1 MKGELPMKKLTKS
14 QITMI
19 SFMLFSMFFGAGNLI
34 FPPFLGINAGT
45 ATLPSF
51 IGFLITAVL
60 LPVLGVVVIA
70 QFDGLD
76 SLAQNVSRP
85 FAYVFTI
92 LIYISIG
99 PGLAIPRA
107 ASVPF
112 EMSVAPYLPQNANL
126 TFWMIA
132 YSLVFFIL
140 SCWLSLS
147 PQKLMERLGHQM
159 TPALLILMLV
169 LFLGFLFK
177 GNRDT
182 AAPQAAYQ
190 AVPFLQGFK
199 DGYQTMDAIA
209 ALNFGLVVS
218 TTLSSIGVKEKKDIV
233 GNTMFCGSFAGIL
246 LAVVYAMLTFMGKE
260 SSGYGIPENG
270 AVTLRQIT
278 YDVFGTPGAILL
290 AAIFFLACLTTCVGL
305 INSISL
311 FFSRLYPKISYRNMV
326 IITSIFS
333 FLVCNQGLS
342 TILSISVPVLNV
354 LYPISITLILLGL
367 SHKLHKGE
375 GCIYPLVIGGV
386 TVISLLY
393 AADQMKIPLG
403 GFGTVLQ
410 RLPLYADGF
419 AWVAI
424 AAVMLLISFVV
435 RFFKKSR

>member
-1 MKGELPMKKLTKS
+1 MKKLTKS

-34 FPPFLGINAGT
+34 FPPFLGINAGS

-51 IGFLITAVL
+51 IGFLITAVV
-60 LPVLGVVVIA
+60 LPVMGVVVIA

-76 SLAQNVSRP
+76 SLAENVSRP
-85 FAYVFTI
+85 FAYLFTI

-126 TFWMIA
+126 TFWMVA
-132 YSLVFFIL
+132 YSLIFFIL
-140 SCWLSLS
+140 SCWLCLA
-147 PQKLMERLGHQM
+147 PQKLMERLGQQM

-169 LFLGFLFK
+169 LFLGFLFR
-177 GNRDT
+177 GERNT
-182 AAPQAAYQ
+182 AVPQAAYQ
-190 AVPFLQGFK
+190 ALPFLQGFK

-209 ALNFGLVVS
+209 ALNFGLVIS

-233 GNTMFCGSFAGIL
+233 GNTVFCGSFAGIL
-246 LAVVYAMLTFMGKE
+246 LALVYAMLTFMGME
-260 SSGYGIPENG
+260 SSGIYGVADNG

-278 YDVFGTPGAILL
+278 YQVFGTPGAILL

-311 FFSRLYPKISYRNMV
+311 FFSRIYPRISYRNMV
-326 IITSIFS
+326 ILTSVFS

-342 TILSISVPVLNV
+342 TILSVSVPVLNV
-354 LYPISITLILLGL
+354 LYPISITLIILGL
-367 SHKLHKGE
+367 TQNLHHGKGK
-375 GCIYPLVIGGV
+375 IYPLVIGGV

-393 AADQMKIPLG
+393 ALDQMKLLFGSLSSILGKIPLYSD
-403 GFGTVLQ
+403 GFG
-410 RLPLYADGF
+410 
-419 AWVAI
+419 WVGI
-424 AAVMLLISFVV
+424 AVIMLLISFLVSAGA
-435 RFFKKSR
+435 RKK

>member
-1 MKGELPMKKLTKS
+1 MKKLTKS

-34 FPPFLGINAGT
+34 FPPFLGVNAGS
-45 ATLPSF
+45 ATLPAF
-51 IGFLITAVL
+51 LGFLITAVV

-70 QFDGLD
+70 RFDGLD
-76 SLAQNVSRP
+76 NLANNVSRP
-85 FAYVFTI
+85 FAYIFTI

-112 EMSVAPYLPQNANL
+112 EMSVAPYLPETANL
-126 TFWMIA
+126 TFWMVA

-140 SCWLSLS
+140 SCWLCLA
-147 PQKLMERLGHQM
+147 PQKLMERLGQQM

-177 GNRDT
+177 GERNT

-218 TTLSSIGVKEKKDIV
+218 TTLSSIGVKEKDDIV
-233 GNTMFCGSFAGIL
+233 GNTVFCGSFAGVL
-246 LAVVYAMLTFMGKE
+246 LAVVYAMLTFMGME
-260 SSGYGIPENG
+260 SSGIYGVADNG

-278 YDVFGTPGAILL
+278 YQVFGTPGAILL

-311 FFSRLYPKISYRNMV
+311 FFSRIFPKISYRNMV
-326 IITSIFS
+326 IITSVFS
-333 FLVCNQGLS
+333 FLVCNQGLT
-342 TILSISVPVLNV
+342 TILGISVPVLNV

-367 SHKLHKGE
+367 SQKLHKGKAF
-375 GCIYPLVIGGV
+375 IYPLVIGGV
-386 TVISLLY
+386 TAESILF
-393 AADQMKIPLG
+393 AMDQMHIPMGFVSTALSKIP
-403 GFGTVLQ
+403 F
-410 RLPLYADGF
+410 YADGF
-419 AWVAI
+419 AWVTV
-424 AAVMLLISFVV
+424 AAAMLLITFIVSLVQK
-435 RFFKKSR
+435 KKS

>member
-1 MKGELPMKKLTKS
+1 MKKLTKS

-34 FPPFLGINAGT
+34 FPPFLGINAGS

-51 IGFLITAVL
+51 LGFLITAVV
-60 LPVLGVVVIA
+60 LPVMGVVVIA

-76 SLAQNVSRP
+76 ALSQNVSKP
-85 FAYVFTI
+85 FAYIFTI

-112 EMSVAPYLPQNANL
+112 EMSVAPYLPENANI
-126 TFWMIA
+126 TIWMIV

-140 SCWLSLS
+140 SCWLCLA
-147 PQKLMERLGHQM
+147 PQKLMERLGQQM

-169 LFLGFLFK
+169 LFLGFLFT
-177 GNRDT
+177 GNRNT
-182 AAPQAAYQ
+182 AAPQAAYETL
-190 AVPFLQGFK
+190 PFLQGFK

-209 ALNFGLVVS
+209 ALNFGLVIS
-218 TTLSSIGVKEKKDIV
+218 TTLTSIGVKDKKSII
-233 GNTMFCGSFAGIL
+233 GNTVFCGSFAGIL
-246 LAVVYAMLTFMGKE
+246 LAVVYAMLTFMGME
-260 SSGYGIPENG
+260 SSGVYALPENG

-278 YDVFGTPGAILL
+278 AQVFGTPGAILL

-311 FFSRLYPKISYRNMV
+311 FFSRLYPRISYRNMV

-333 FLVCNQGLS
+333 FLVCNQGL
-342 TILSISVPVLNV
+342 TMILKISVPVLNI

-367 SHKLHKGE
+367 THKYHEGKGQ
-375 GCIYPLVIGGV
+375 IYPLVIGGV
-386 TVISLLY
+386 TVISLLF
-393 AADQMKIPLG
+393 ALDQMKLPLG
-403 GFGTVLQ
+403 FLRNLVSWI
-410 RLPLYADGF
+410 PLYADGF
-419 AWVAI
+419 SWVL
-424 AAVMLLISFVV
+424 VGLFMLLISFLV
-435 RFFKKSR
+435 RAISKKK

>member
-1 MKGELPMKKLTKS
+1 MKKLTKS

-34 FPPFLGINAGT
+34 FPPFLGINAGN

-51 IGFLITAVL
+51 LGFLITAVL

-70 QFDGLD
+70 RFDGLD
-76 SLAQNVSRP
+76 NLASSVSRP
-85 FAYVFTI
+85 FAYIFTI

-112 EMSVAPYLPQNANL
+112 EMSVAPYLPENANL

-140 SCWLSLS
+140 SCWLCLA
-147 PQKLMERLGHQM
+147 PQKLMERLGQQM

-169 LFLGFLFK
+169 LFLGFLVK
-177 GNRDT
+177 GDRSA

-218 TTLSSIGVKEKKDIV
+218 TTLSSIGVKDKDDIV
-233 GNTMFCGSFAGIL
+233 HNTVFCGSFAGVL
-246 LAVVYAMLTFMGKE
+246 LAVVYAMLTFMGME
-260 SSGYGIPENG
+260 SSGVYGIADNG

-278 YDVFGTPGAILL
+278 YQVFGTPGAILL

-311 FFSRLYPKISYRNMV
+311 FFSRIFPKISYRNMV
-326 IITSIFS
+326 ILTSVFS
-333 FLVCNQGLS
+333 FLVCNQGLT
-342 TILSISVPVLNV
+342 TILSISVPVLNI

-367 SHKLHKGE
+367 THRLHNGSRHL
-375 GCIYPLVIGGV
+375 YPLVIGGV
-386 TVISLLY
+386 TVESILFAL
-393 AADQMKIPLG
+393 DQMKVPMGFLKDVMGRIP
-403 GFGTVLQ
+403 FYQ
-410 RLPLYADGF
+410 DGF
-419 AWVAI
+419 AWVTV
-424 AAVMLLISFVV
+424 AAAMIVISLLLGLV
-435 RFFKKSR
+435 KKN

>member
-1 MKGELPMKKLTKS
+1 MKKLTKS
-14 QITMI
+14 HITMI

-34 FPPFLGINAGT
+34 FPPFLGVNAGT

-51 IGFLITAVL
+51 IGFLITAVV
-60 LPVLGVVVIA
+60 LPVMGVVVIA

-85 FAYVFTI
+85 FAYIFTI

-112 EMSVAPYLPQNANL
+112 EMSVAPYLPENANL
-126 TFWMIA
+126 TIWMIA
-132 YSLVFFIL
+132 YSLIFFIL
-140 SCWLSLS
+140 SCWLCLA
-147 PQKLMERLGHQM
+147 PQKLMERLGQQM

-177 GNRDT
+177 GERD
-182 AAPQAAYQ
+182 AAVPQTAYQ
-190 AVPFLQGFK
+190 VLPFLQGFK

-233 GNTMFCGSFAGIL
+233 GNTIFCGSFAGIL
-246 LAVVYAMLTFMGKE
+246 LALVYAVLTFMGME
-260 SSGYGIPENG
+260 SSGVYGIADNG

-278 YDVFGTPGAILL
+278 YQVFGTPGAILL

-311 FFSRLYPKISYRNMV
+311 FFSRLYPKVSYKTLV
-326 IITSIFS
+326 IVTSIFS

-354 LYPISITLILLGL
+354 LYPISISLILLGL
-367 SHKLHKGE
+367 SQELHKGK
-375 GCIYPLVIGGV
+375 GKIYPLVIGGV

-393 AADQMKIPLG
+393 AFDQMKLPIGGLRNILDLIPL
-403 GFGTVLQ
+403 
-410 RLPLYADGF
+410 YEDGF
-419 AWVAI
+419 AWVI
-424 AAVMLLISFVV
+424 VAAVMTIFSLLFSAFSS
-435 RFFKKSR
+435 KNKN